1 MRIIIMGGGKLGA
14 HLAENMLDRKYTV
27 HMIEQDKFLCR
38 RLANK
43 LDAEILCGDGT
54 EISTLTD
61 AETENA
67 DCFIAVTGSDQD
79 NLVACQLA
87 KRQFHVK
94 KVIARVNNP
103 RNMQAM
109 RAFGADIAVSS
120 TEVLPTPIQQEVHVA
135 GTPLLATLDRGRAG
149 ICAMTLPPDTA
160 LRGRTLNDIWL
171 PEGTLIISIVR
182 GDALIIP
189 NGSTVMQ
196 PNDEIVAVC
205 ENRSQKELLRIL
217 RSRT

>member
-109 RAFGADIAVSS
+109 RAF
-120 TEVLPTPIQQEVHVA
+120 
-135 GTPLLATLDRGRAG
+135 
-149 ICAMTLPPDTA
+149 M
-160 LRGRTLNDIWL
+160 
-171 PEGTLIISIVR
+171 PEGLPNELRCGQSI
-182 GDALIIP
+182 
-189 NGSTVMQ
+189 
-196 PNDEIVAVC
+196 E
-205 ENRSQKELLRIL
+205 
-217 RSRT
+217 SR